1 MFRLGVRSIR
11 YLPGGLPR
19 CYSILNDLPKV
30 NRFADKYKN
39 QPKKT
44 NRPRDERW
52 RDMKDGERN
61 RPVQSGQNRPGQNRP
76 RQDRPEQR
84 RDRPEQRRDRPE
96 QKRDTSNKPG
106 PRPNGPNRD
115 SKKPQETNVQNP
127 EIVVGFEGPYD
138 GQDERAKYQRKM
150 DAAAK
155 AKEYQKVREALK
167 AKQQKPAVTSKP
179 KEKPK
184 KKEVNKA
191 KVKISVPTFITV
203 GNLSSILNIPLN
215 KLLQNLESMGFENMR
230 HNYILDKENVSLI
243 ADEYGFEISMNDDS
257 GLDLFPAPEP
267 KEGDVN
273 VKSRAPII
281 TIMGHV
287 DHGKTTILDHLRK
300 SSIVDKEFGG
310 ITQHIGAFSVIT
322 PISKKKIT
330 FLDTPGHSAFL
341 KMRERGANV
350 TDIVILVVAADDSVM
365 PQTIE
370 AIKHSKKAGVPIIVA
385 INKCDKPGINV
396 DKVLGDLARYDIDI
410 EDYGGDT
417 QTVQVSGK
425 TGLNMDKLE
434 EAVITLSELNDFKA
448 ETKGVPSEGWII
460 ESEVMKGMGPVS
472 TILVTRSSVK
482 VGDFLVAGK
491 TYCKVRGMKDEHGK
505 MVKIAGPSTPVQVW
519 GWKELPTSG
528 DQVLQ
533 AKNEQIAKKVIQNRI
548 TREKE
553 MMAFKDI
560 EIINS
565 KRQKELE
572 DLAKQE
578 KINELKKQGFTEE
591 DLKEE
596 FEEEAKIKTV
606 NYIIKSDVFG
616 SAEAIKESIEGL
628 GNEEVKAVVLSHDAG
643 PPVDSDIDM
652 ASTLNAK
659 ILCFNVKIPKSSSSK
674 ANQNNVE
681 MKEHNIIYRL
691 IEEVT
696 EDLNNQLEPVVETK
710 ILSEAKIQGIFNITV
725 VSNGNK
731 RKVKIAG
738 CKVSSGTLHRN
749 ATIRVMR
756 NDNAIYEGSLST
768 MKHNKDDV
776 KEIKNGIEC
785 GLSFDNWDKFEEG
798 DVIQAFEL
806 IHHKRYL

>member
-1 MFRLGVRSIR
+1 MFNLGVRSIR
-11 YLPGGLPR
+11 CLPIGR
-19 CYSILNDLPKV
+19 VTRSYSILNDLPKV

-39 QPKKT
+39 QANRKGKPRTDMKGDKIDASMRDKP
-44 NRPRDERW
+44 RPRND
-52 RDMKDGERN
+52 
-61 RPVQSGQNRPGQNRP
+61 RP
-76 RQDRPEQR
+76 RNDRPR
-84 RDRPEQRRDRPE
+84 SD
-96 QKRDTSNKPG
+96 G
-106 PRPNGPNRD
+106 PRPIRLNNERSRPDGPKGPNNDRTMKNTAKGSKDIKPKPD
-115 SKKPQETNVQNP
+115 SNAAD
-127 EIVVGFEGPYD
+127 IVVGFDGPYD
-138 GQDERAKYQRKM
+138 GQDERTKYQRKM

-167 AKQQKPAVTSKP
+167 AKQQKQAVKTPKP
-179 KEKPK
+179 KEKPR
-184 KKEVNKA
+184 KKETSKA

-203 GNLSSILNIPLN
+203 GNLSSMLNIPLN

-385 INKCDKPGINV
+385 INKCDKPGVNV

-505 MVKIAGPSTPVQVW
+505 MVKIAGPSTPVQIW

-533 AKNEQIAKKVIQNRI
+533 ATNEQIAKKVVQNRI

-572 DLAKQE
+572 ELAKQE
-578 KINELKKQGFTEE
+578 KINELKQQGFSEE

-596 FEEEAKIKTV
+596 FEQEAKIKTV

-628 GNEEVKAVVLSHDAG
+628 GNDEVKAVVISHDAG

-659 ILCFNVKIPKSSSSK
+659 IFCFNVKIPKSTSTK

-738 CKVSSGTLHRN
+738 CKVNSGTLHRN
-749 ATIRVMR
+749 STIRVMR
-756 NDNAIYEGSLST
+756 NDTSIYEGSLST